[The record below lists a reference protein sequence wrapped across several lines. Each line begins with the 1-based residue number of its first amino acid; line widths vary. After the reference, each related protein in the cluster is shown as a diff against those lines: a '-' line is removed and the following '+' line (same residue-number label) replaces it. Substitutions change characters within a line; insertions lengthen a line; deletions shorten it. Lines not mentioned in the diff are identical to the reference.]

1 MASQF
6 YLLVTNAHGL
16 MSGGFEGGVLVGL
29 FNCHH
34 PTVGYRQFP
43 QFQLRTLLGAV
54 FGGRGPFDPT
64 VRREGVG
71 PGLCRR
77 GDHACS
83 HPELFRL
90 ITLGEVLEK
99 SPG

>member
-1 MASQF
+1 
-6 YLLVTNAHGL
+6 
-16 MSGGFEGGVLVGL
+16 MSRGSEGGVLVGL
-29 FNCHH
+29 VNVHH

-43 QFQLRTLLGAV
+43 KFQLRTLLGAV
-54 FGGRGPFDPT
+54 FWGRGPFDPT

-77 GDHACS
+77 GDDACS